1 MKVIIPESLNEIT
14 LKQYLDFKT
23 LVDADKYKEHELV
36 YHKVSIFTNLNYAQC
51 RNIGVKDLADLSVL
65 IDNAIETDY
74 EFQQTFTFDGVEY
87 GFIPN
92 LDKITTGEWVDLMNY
107 QNDDNDLNKLM
118 AILFRPIVKK
128 DSFKNYTIESYK
140 GTEGRAEVMYQLPF
154 SIVKGAIGFF
164 LNLLSALLGVT
175 PKYTD
180 KELVKA

>member
-74 EFQQTFTFDGVEY
+74 EFQQNTAALPLSYRGLLILTKSLTPATIIFSFFY
-87 GFIPN
+87 SPPN
-92 LDKITTGEWVDLMNY
+92 LTQKSKLYLLLTCITFY
-107 QNDDNDLNKLM
+107 H
-118 AILFRPIVKK
+118 I
-128 DSFKNYTIESYK
+128 
-140 GTEGRAEVMYQLPF
+140 
-154 SIVKGAIGFF
+154 
-164 LNLLSALLGVT
+164 
-175 PKYTD
+175 
-180 KELVKA
+180 

>member
-14 LKQYLDFKT
+14 LKQYLDFKK
-23 LVDADKYKEHELV
+23 LVDADKYKDHELI
-36 YHKVSIFTNLNYAQC
+36 YHKVSIFTNLDYAQC

-74 EFQQTFTFDGVEY
+74 EFEQTFTFDGVEY

-107 QNDDNDLNKLM
+107 QNDDDDLNKLM

-128 DSFKNYTIESYK
+128 DSFNNYTIESYN

-164 LNLLSALLGVT
+164 LNLLSELLGVI

-180 KELVKA
+180 KELAKA